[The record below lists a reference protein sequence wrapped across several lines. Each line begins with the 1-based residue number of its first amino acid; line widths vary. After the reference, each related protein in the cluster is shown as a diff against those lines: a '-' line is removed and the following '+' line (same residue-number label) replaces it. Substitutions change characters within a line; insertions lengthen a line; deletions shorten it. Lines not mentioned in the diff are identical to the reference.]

1 MGLMQQFQPQQYQP
15 QAPQMELKAR
25 MSQLRSMLQGDTSA
39 LVSNLAQ
46 SNPQFAQ
53 FLAQNQGR
61 TPQEAFKAYGYDF
74 SQVMGIIN
82 S

>member
-1 MGLMQQFQPQQYQP
+1 MGLMQQFQPQYQP
-15 QAPQMELKAR
+15 QAPQMELRAR

-46 SNPQFAQ
+46 SNPQSAQ

>member
-1 MGLMQQFQPQQYQP
+1 
-15 QAPQMELKAR
+15 
-25 MSQLRSMLQGDTSA
+25 MLQGDTSA
-39 LVSNLAQ
+39 LVSSLAQ

-61 TPQEAFKAYGYDF
+61 TPEEAFKAYGYDF
-74 SQVMGIIN
+74 SQVMGLIN

>member
-1 MGLMQQFQPQQYQP
+1 MGFMSQFQP
-15 QAPQMELKAR
+15 QAPQMQMRAQ
-25 MSQLRSMLQGDTSA
+25 MAQLRSMLQGDTSA
-39 LVSNLAQ
+39 LVSSLAQ

-61 TPQEAFKAYGYDF
+61 TPEEAFKAYGYDF
-74 SQVMGIIN
+74 SQVMGLIN

>member
-1 MGLMQQFQPQQYQP
+1 
-15 QAPQMELKAR
+15 
-25 MSQLRSMLQGDTSA
+25 MLQGDTSA

-53 FLAQNQGR
+53 FMAQNQGKS
-61 TPQEAFKAYGYDF
+61 PEEAFRAYGYDF
-74 SQVMGIIN
+74 KQVMGILN

>member
-1 MGLMQQFQPQQYQP
+1 MGFMQQFQPQ
-15 QAPQMELKAR
+15 APQLNLKAQ
-25 MSQLRSMLQGDTSA
+25 MAQLRSMMQGDPSA
-39 LVSNLAQ
+39 LISNLAR

-61 TPQEAFKAYGYDF
+61 TPEEAFKAYGYDLHE
-74 SQVMGIIN
+74 VMGLIN

>member
-1 MGLMQQFQPQQYQP
+1 MRAQ
-15 QAPQMELKAR
+15 

-39 LVSNLAQ
+39 LVSSLAQ

-53 FLAQNQGR
+53 FIAQNQGK

-74 SQVMGIIN
+74 QQVMGLIN